1 MYLPL
6 ALEVTKD
13 CLLFFLVFMAE
24 NIALAPMPQALALIS
39 PLTLFVWVYK
49 CCDKHI

>member
-13 CLLFFLVFMAE
+13 CLLFFLVFLAV
-24 NIALAPMPQALALIS
+24 NIALAPIPQALVLIS

-49 CCDKHI
+49 FCDEHI